1 MNRVVYATRG
11 GNTERLA
18 KAVAKGAG
26 TVAIPVEEFV
36 FSEAVDT
43 LLIGAS
49 IYAGA
54 IDGRFRSFLSALR
67 PGQAKRVVVFG
78 TSAGKKTALT
88 EIKAILEPN
97 GLIVMEDEFHCM
109 GAFLFANRGRPNEE
123 DIERAELFART
134 ICGGQL

>member
-1 MNRVVYATRG
+1 MCILFKQSRHVGFSRYYR
-11 GNTERLA
+11 
-18 KAVAKGAG
+18 KKWSQ
-26 TVAIPVEEFV
+26 ISDSDV
-36 FSEAVDT
+36 F
-43 LLIGAS
+43 IGAS
-49 IYAGA
+49 IYAGT
-54 IDGRFRSFLSALR
+54 IDGRLHSFLSALR
-67 PGQAKRVVVFG
+67 SEQVKRVVVFG